1 MFGDEGA
8 SFLSTEKKETSD
20 EFNQVVDLRVKKI
33 LDESHARVTKL
44 LMSKESDIWE
54 LAKGLFWYD
63 YLDAEEIKLILQKK
77 PL

>member
-44 LMSKESDIWE
+44 LMSKESDI
-54 LAKGLFWYD
+54 
-63 YLDAEEIKLILQKK
+63 
-77 PL
+77 